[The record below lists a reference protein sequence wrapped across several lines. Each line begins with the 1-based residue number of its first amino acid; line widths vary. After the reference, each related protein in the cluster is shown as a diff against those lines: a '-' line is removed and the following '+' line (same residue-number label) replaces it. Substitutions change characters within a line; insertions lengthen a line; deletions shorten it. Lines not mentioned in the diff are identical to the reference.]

1 MSFFRRKKLPSSI
14 KPGITFGRLL
24 YKRIDED
31 GLTMLAGHL
40 AYVSLLSLVP
50 LITVVFALFAVFPM
64 FADISVQ
71 LKSFIFS
78 NFMPAAGN
86 VLQRYLEQFVANSNK
101 MTAVGIC
108 GLIVTALLLIS
119 SVDSVL
125 NTIWRS
131 KNKRPIVVSFAI
143 YWMVLTLGPL
153 LVGASMA
160 ISSYLLSLQ
169 WLAQSGVN
177 SLVDEVL
184 RIFPLIL
191 SWVSFWLLYCV
202 VPTVR
207 VPPRDALVGA
217 LVAGVLFELGK
228 KGFALYVTMFP
239 SYQLI
244 YGVLAVIPILFLWV
258 YWSWCIVL
266 LGAEITVTLGEYRLY
281 QQQKAEQQQ
290 KQEQEGSL

>member
-1 MSFFRRKKLPSSI
+1 MSFFRHKKLPSAL
-14 KPGITFGRLL
+14 KPSVTFGRLL
-24 YKRIDED
+24 IKRIDTD

-40 AYVSLLSLVP
+40 AFVSLLSLVP

-64 FADISVQ
+64 FADISIQ
-71 LKSFIFS
+71 LKNFIFS

-86 VLQRYLEQFVANSNK
+86 VIQRYLEQFVANSNK

-108 GLIVTALLLIS
+108 GLIITALLLIS
-119 SVDSVL
+119 SVDTVL

-131 KNKRPIVVSFAI
+131 KNKRSMVFSFAV

-160 ISSYLLSLQ
+160 ISSYLLSQ
-169 WLAQSGVN
+169 TWLVQTGVN

-184 RIFPLIL
+184 RIFPLLL
-191 SWVSFWLLYCV
+191 SWITFWLLYSI
-202 VPTVR
+202 VPTLR
-207 VPPRDALVGA
+207 VPPKDALVGA

-239 SYQLI
+239 SYQLL

-266 LGAEITVTLGEYRLY
+266 LGAEITVTLGEYRQY
-281 QQQKAEQQQ
+281 RQQRV
-290 KQEQEGSL
+290 EQEPK

>member
-1 MSFFRRKKLPSSI
+1 MSFFLRKKLSSAI
-14 KPGITFGRLL
+14 NPRVTLGRLL
-24 YKRIDED
+24 FQRVDND

-50 LITVVFALFAVFPM
+50 LITVVFALFAAFPM
-64 FADISVQ
+64 FSDISVQ

-86 VLQRYLEQFVANSNK
+86 VIQSYLEQFVANSNK
-101 MTAVGIC
+101 MTAVGTC

-131 KNKRPIVVSFAI
+131 KNKRPIVFSFAV

-160 ISSYLLSLQ
+160 ISSYLLSLN
-169 WLAQSGVN
+169 WLAQTGVN
-177 SLVDEVL
+177 SLLDHVL

-191 SWVSFWLLYCV
+191 SWVSFWLLYCI

-207 VPPRDALVGA
+207 VPPKDALIGA

-228 KGFALYVTMFP
+228 KGFALYITMFP

-244 YGVLAVIPILFLWV
+244 YGVLAVIPILFLWG

-266 LGAEITVTLGEYRLY
+266 LGAEITVTLGEYRDY
-281 QQQKAEQQQ
+281 RRRKTEQQDQ
-290 KQEQEGSL
+290 TQEGQL

>member
-1 MSFFRRKKLPSSI
+1 MSFFRQKKLPVSL
-14 KPGITFGRLL
+14 KPGLTYGRLL
-24 YKRIDED
+24 MKRIDSD

-50 LITVVFALFAVFPM
+50 LIAVVFALFAAFPM
-64 FADISVQ
+64 FSDISVQ
-71 LKSFIFS
+71 LKRFIFT

-86 VLQRYLEQFVANSNK
+86 VIQQYLEQFVANSSR
-101 MTAVGIC
+101 MTAVGAC
-108 GLIVTALLLIS
+108 GLIITALLLIS

-131 KNKRPIVVSFAI
+131 KNKRPIVFSFAV

-160 ISSYLLSLQ
+160 ISSYLLSLN
-169 WLAQSGVN
+169 WLAQTGVN
-177 SLVDEVL
+177 GLADETL
-184 RIFPLIL
+184 RIFPLLL
-191 SWVSFWLLYCV
+191 SWISFWLLYSI

-207 VPPRDALVGA
+207 VPPKDALVGA

-228 KGFALYVTMFP
+228 KAFAFYVTMFP

-266 LGAEITVTLGEYRLY
+266 LGAEITVTLSEYRLY
-281 QQQKAEQQQ
+281 QQQQKRQQEEQ
-290 KQEQEGSL
+290 L